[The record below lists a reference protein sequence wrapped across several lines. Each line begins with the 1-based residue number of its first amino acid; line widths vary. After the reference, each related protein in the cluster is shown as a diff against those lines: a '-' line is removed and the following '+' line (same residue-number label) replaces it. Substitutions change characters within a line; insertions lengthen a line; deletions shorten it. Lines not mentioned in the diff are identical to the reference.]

1 MVIRTRQEFAPAL
14 KMQETTRAGS
24 FPVHTAYYFL
34 FVLRLLVCGFRS
46 FTPGIRREPYGIV
59 PGFLDIVQCALH
71 QINEV

>member
-1 MVIRTRQEFAPAL
+1 MIIRTPSL
-14 KMQETTRAGS
+14 LL
-24 FPVHTAYYFL
+24 PL

-46 FTPGIRREPYGIV
+46 FAPGIRRELYGIA